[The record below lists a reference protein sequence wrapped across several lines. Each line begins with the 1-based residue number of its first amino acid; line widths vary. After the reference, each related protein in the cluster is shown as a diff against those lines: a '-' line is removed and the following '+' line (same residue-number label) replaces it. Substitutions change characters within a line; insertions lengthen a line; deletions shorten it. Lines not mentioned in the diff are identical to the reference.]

1 MKVDAFDQ
9 IGSMLTR
16 HLVLTV
22 TGVCRGRTPGFKQK
36 DVDRAL
42 AISSFDAF

>member
-1 MKVDAFDQ
+1 LFGKEADCPP
-9 IGSMLTR
+9 
-16 HLVLTV
+16 VLTV
-22 TGVCRGRTPGFKQK
+22 TGICLGRTPGFKRK

>member
-1 MKVDAFDQ
+1 
-9 IGSMLTR
+9 MLIFLC
-16 HLVLTV
+16 LVMIV
-22 TGVCRGRTPGFKQK
+22 SAVCLGRTPGFRRR